1 MMTKTTT
8 DFPWQPRTPEECR
21 QFILALQSEAKTNV
35 ECAPDGPVIAAI
47 YTRKSRLMPGQQDY
61 SMAFQADD
69 AESYSMRQGWIIHD
83 IYADPRKTGRN
94 SKRKELKRL
103 KRDIRAGI
111 IDVVVIHR
119 IDRLYRNLT
128 GLLGFIQLLIEHDVR
143 LVSVTEQIDTSTP
156 WGMLVL
162 QVLGALAEMLVRQTS
177 ERVRRMKEARAKKGL
192 LNGRLPLG
200 YCKGNCSE
208 CTHPNGE
215 GYCPNFG
222 QADIGDGRVPVRHP
236 IDQHAVQLIHQLY
249 AQDISYKEIADYLN
263 SHTFDLPTAE
273 RVRFR
278 TQGTP
283 GHKPPGRFS
292 SDGIRRIITNP
303 SYSGLVPQYERPPLD
318 MQV

>member
-1 MMTKTTT
+1 VINPTNGS
-8 DFPWQPRTPEECR
+8 PWQPHTHEDIR
-21 QFILALQSEAKTNV
+21 QFIQSLQSEAADNP
-35 ECAPDGPVIAAI
+35 EPLHGRPLRAAI
-47 YTRKSRLMPGQQDY
+47 YTRKSRIMPGQQDY
-61 SMAFQADD
+61 SMEFQADD
-69 AESYSMRQGWIIHD
+69 AEAYAQRQGWIIQG
-83 IYADPRKTGRN
+83 IYADPHKTGRN
-94 SKRKELKRL
+94 SKRKELRRL
-103 KRDIRAGI
+103 KQNIQSGML
-111 IDVVVIHR
+111 DVVVIHR

-128 GLLGFIQLLIEHDVR
+128 GLLGFVQLLIEHDVR

-177 ERVRRMKEARAKKGL
+177 ERVRRMKDARAKKGL

-222 QADIGDGRVPVRHP
+222 QADIGDGHVPVRHP
-236 IDQHAVQLIHQLY
+236 IDQHAIQLIHQLY

-263 SHTFDLPTAE
+263 SHTFDLPDGQT
-273 RVRFR
+273 VRFR

-292 SDGIRRIITNP
+292 RDGIRRIITNP
-303 SYSGLVPQYERPPLD
+303 SYLGLAAQYERPPLD
-318 MQV
+318 MKV

>member
-1 MMTKTTT
+1 MKKSPT
-8 DFPWQPRTPEECR
+8 DLTWRPRTPEEFR
-21 QFILALQSEAKTNV
+21 QFILALRSEA
-35 ECAPDGPVIAAI
+35 EGSAEIAPDGPIIAAI

-61 SMAFQADD
+61 SMTFQADD
-69 AESYSMRQGWIIHD
+69 AEAHALRQGWIIHD
-83 IYADPRKTGRN
+83 TYADPDKTGRN
-94 SKRKELKRL
+94 SKRQELKRL

-177 ERVRRMKEARAKKGL
+177 ERVRRMKEARAQNGL

-200 YCKGNCSE
+200 YCKGNCST

-215 GYCPNFG
+215 GYCPHFG
-222 QADIGDGRVPVRHP
+222 ENDLGDGRVPIQHP
-236 IDQHAVQLIHQLY
+236 IDRYAIQLIHHLY
-249 AQDISYKEIADYLN
+249 TQEMGCKEIADYLN
-263 SHTFDLPTAE
+263 SHTFDLPGGLT
-273 RVRFR
+273 VRFR
-278 TQGTP
+278 TQGVP
-283 GHKPPGRFS
+283 GQKPPGLFRR
-292 SDGIRRIITNP
+292 DGIRRILTNP
-303 SYSGLVPQYERPPLD
+303 SYTGLVAQYERPPLD